1 MIYVIRSAEHCHLAG
16 YDRLSEA
23 GIEKRHF
30 SFLSPR
36 FVTFRFDSLGLMLG
50 ASSLRPRQR
59 QNQKPRRGARKSL
72 LGPGQDICEKIWFYQ
87 SLARAKIFARIEWK
101 DTRYKQKRP
110 QLSGS
115 HTTRPGS
122 ATRVA
127 LGPEFP
133 VSAGSVG
140 FLRRR
145 SPPRTD
151 PISVLLSCVSQLT
164 ALLPWTMEGNFDPRL

>member
-59 QNQKPRRGARKSL
+59 QNQKPRRGAARKASV
-72 LGPGQDICEKIWFYQ
+72 QVKIFAKRYGFIKAW
-87 SLARAKIFARIEWK
+87 RAKIFAKIEWK
-101 DTRYKQKRP
+101 DTSKNPTGSKNNSLGMIAREDTNHT
-110 QLSGS
+110 LSKIPILEYLFWGGCA
-115 HTTRPGS
+115 R
-122 ATRVA
+122 RV
-127 LGPEFP
+127 
-133 VSAGSVG
+133 SSSQSV
-140 FLRRR
+140 
-145 SPPRTD
+145 
-151 PISVLLSCVSQLT
+151 VLL
-164 ALLPWTMEGNFDPRL
+164 MK